1 MNLALMLTFL
11 GLVVSKKNA
20 ETKIYLIQ
28 TGDNERFLI
37 KTKEMRNGRKLI
49 APDYEDELLISD
61 EGEVYRKREVQQE
74 GMEEKDNKFL
84 DFLGSLASTALQS
97 AGDAAVGNINGKI
110 AGRHVSGV

>member
-1 MNLALMLTFL
+1 MNLALMVTFL
-11 GLVVSKKNA
+11 GLVKSKKNA

-61 EGEVYRKREVQQE
+61 EGKVYRRREGQE
-74 GMEEKDNKFL
+74 GMDEKDNKFL
-84 DFLGSLASTALQS
+84 DFLGSLANTALQS

-110 AGRHVSGV
+110 AGRHLSGV

>member
-1 MNLALMLTFL
+1 MNLALMVTFL
-11 GLVVSKKNA
+11 GLVKSKKNA

-61 EGEVYRKREVQQE
+61 EGKVYRRREGQE
-74 GMEEKDNKFL
+74 GMDVKDNK
-84 DFLGSLASTALQS
+84 
-97 AGDAAVGNINGKI
+97 GDE
-110 AGRHVSGV
+110 

>member
-1 MNLALMLTFL
+1 MNLALIVTFL
-11 GLVVSKKNA
+11 GLVISKKNA

-61 EGEVYRKREVQQE
+61 EGKVYRKREGQE
-74 GMEEKDNKFL
+74 GMDEKDNKFL

>member
-1 MNLALMLTFL
+1 MNLALIVTFL
-11 GLVVSKKNA
+11 GLVISKKSA
-20 ETKIYLIQ
+20 KTKIYLIQ
-28 TGDNERFLI
+28 TGDNDRFLI

-61 EGEVYRKREVQQE
+61 EGEVYRKREGQE
-74 GMEEKDNKFL
+74 GMDEKDNKFL
-84 DFLGSLASTALQS
+84 DFLGSLANTALQS